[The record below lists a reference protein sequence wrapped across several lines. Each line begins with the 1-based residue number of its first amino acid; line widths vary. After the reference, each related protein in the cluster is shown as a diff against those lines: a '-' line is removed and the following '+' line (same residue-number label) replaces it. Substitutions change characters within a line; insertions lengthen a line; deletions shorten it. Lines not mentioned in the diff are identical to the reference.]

1 MNRRLA
7 RFGVLPSLL
16 IGIILTIVGLW
27 TLNWLFNEVWPI
39 SPNLTDGQYLEVQR
53 GIAEDR
59 FSADTLLRVSN
70 SEAIA
75 LFLVAVGITAMGLIM
90 PLAYFIDRRVQ
101 LWLLT
106 REDKHIEAS
115 TGRRPPRRKPGVTPL
130 YVTLRQGLWFG
141 IWTAFCMWLQINR
154 TFGLAVAGLV
164 AIVLVL
170 LELLLL
176 MRTLSAQRSVSGTRT
191 RQTQA

>member
-7 RFGVLPSLL
+7 RFGVLPSLFV
-16 IGIILTIVGLW
+16 GILLAAIGLW
-27 TLNWLFNEVWPI
+27 ALNWLVNEVWPI
-39 SPNLTDGQYLEVQR
+39 SPNLTNSQYLEVQR

-70 SEAIA
+70 GEAIA

-90 PLAYFIDRRVQ
+90 PLAYFINRRVQ

-106 REDKHIEAS
+106 REDKQIQAT
-115 TGRRPPRRKPGVTPL
+115 TGRTAPRRKPAPASLLVTM
-130 YVTLRQGLWFG
+130 RQSLWFG
-141 IWTAFCMWLQINR
+141 IWVAFCMWLQINR

-170 LELLLL
+170 LELLLM
-176 MRTLSAQRSVSGTRT
+176 MRSLSVQRTVSSRRT